1 MAVTKKRGAT
11 RKHEAKVRQPVA
23 WQQWLRSSMVAMTV
37 IVMLSAAVYLHQ
49 DDTLP
54 ILNVSV
60 EGDFIYANKAELV
73 KAVKPFVTGNF
84 INVDVAKIRQAGE
97 ALPWVR
103 QVQVRRVWPDSL
115 HLIVEEQI
123 AVARWG
129 SEQLVNEKGE
139 IFQPPLAS
147 IPADLVKL
155 QGLKGSNLVMTKR
168 LLDIQKQVAVL
179 GLETEKI
186 TMDQRRAWTI
196 YFDNKIQLV
205 LGRANSEQRLQRFVN
220 VFEAGLQRFQE
231 NISVVDMRYPNGLTV
246 SWKAGQKP
254 NFIGTV

>member
-11 RKHEAKVRQPVA
+11 RKQTAKVRQPVV
-23 WQQWLRSSMVAMTV
+23 WQQWLRGSMVAGAV
-37 IVMLSAAVYLHQ
+37 FFMLFSAVYLHQ

-60 EGDFIYANKAELV
+60 EGDFIYANKDELV

-103 QVQVRRVWPDSL
+103 QVQVRRIWPDSL
-115 HLIVEEQI
+115 HLIVEEQQ

-129 SEQLVNEKGE
+129 NEQLVNEKGE
-139 IFQPPLAS
+139 VFQPPKTS
-147 IPADLVKL
+147 IPTDLVTL

-168 LLDIQKQVAVL
+168 LLAIRQQVAEL
-179 GLETEKI
+179 GLETKKI

-196 YFDNKIQLV
+196 YFENEIQLV
-205 LGRANSEQRLQRFVN
+205 LGRANSEQRLQRFIN
-220 VFEAGLQRFQE
+220 VFEAGLKRFE
-231 NISVVDMRYPNGLTV
+231 ADISVVDMRYPNGLSV

>member
-1 MAVTKKRGAT
+1 MAITNKRGAT
-11 RKHEAKVRQPVA
+11 RKHKPKVRQPVS
-23 WQQWLRSSMVAMTV
+23 WHQWMRSLMLALAV
-37 IVMLSAAVYLHQ
+37 ILMLSAAVYLHQ

-60 EGDFIYANKAELV
+60 EGDFIYANKDELV

-84 INVDVAKIRQAGE
+84 INVNVAKIRQAGE

-129 SEQLVNEKGE
+129 NEQLVNEKGE
-139 IFQPPLAS
+139 IFQPPRVS
-147 IPADLVKL
+147 IPTDLVKL
-155 QGLKGSNLVMTKR
+155 QGLQGSNVVMTKR
-168 LLDIQKQVAVL
+168 LLDIQQQVAAL

-220 VFEAGLQRFQE
+220 VFEAGLQRFQAD
-231 NISVVDMRYPNGLTV
+231 ISVVDMRYPNGLSV
-246 SWKAGQKP
+246 RWKAGQKP